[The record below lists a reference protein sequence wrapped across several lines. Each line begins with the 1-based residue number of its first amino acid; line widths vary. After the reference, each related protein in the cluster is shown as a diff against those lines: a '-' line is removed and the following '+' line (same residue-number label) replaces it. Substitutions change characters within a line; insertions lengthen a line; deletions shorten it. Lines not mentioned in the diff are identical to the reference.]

1 MSELELTKKLI
12 EGNEIR
18 VFSNE
23 KLQAQIDKAVAS
35 LPENAAGAVVLHGD
49 LNGASLSVVGK
60 VGDNWT
66 VVAAGFRTWFGEM
79 GAEAEI
85 RYTW

>member
-1 MSELELTKKLI
+1 MTELELTKKLI

-49 LNGASLSVVGK
+49 LSGASLSVVGK

-66 VVAAGFRTWFGEM
+66 VVAAGYRKWSGELA
-79 GAEAEI
+79 GEAEV